1 MPDKSRVQFDFT
13 PDALQTLDSIRA
25 MLSLSSRAEVIRYAL
40 KTLQWVL
47 EQLQSGAKILV
58 EKDGKAQEVVFP
70 FLKIREQVSTAAGM
84 AEEVTRFRVGSSR

>member
-1 MPDKSRVQFDFT
+1 MPDKFRVQFDFT
-13 PDALQTLDSIRA
+13 PDALKTLDMTRDK
-25 MLSLSSRAEVIRYAL
+25 LSLSSRAEVIRYAL

-70 FLKIREQVSTAAGM
+70 FLKVREEVTTGAGA
-84 AEEVTRFRVGSSR
+84 AEEVTRFRVGSSQ